1 MKRRLLASL
10 LSLVMVL
17 TMLPTAALATG
28 IEDEGLCP
36 HHTEHTAE
44 CGYAAPTEGTPC
56 AHVHTTECYS
66 DGTLPAEGEEKTA
79 DVCTHVHDAE
89 CGYSEGS
96 EGSPC
101 TFVCS
106 ICPVEAII
114 EALPA
119 DADATPE
126 DVADIEAAQAAYDA
140 LTEEE
145 RAAVDSGLAAK
156 LADLSELAVLLAAT
170 QNTIDAEPLVDGE
183 TSGDCGAADS
193 ESNVTWKLTANG
205 DDPTTYTL
213 TISGSGAMKDY
224 DSPQATGNPDIA
236 PWLTASGVSSSN
248 YPNITEL
255 VIGSG
260 VTSIGDYAF
269 SRMTGLTSLEIPGSV
284 KEIGAYAFWG
294 CNNLSSI
301 TLNEGLETIGESA
314 FRTIYEMKTKT
325 LNIPASVTTIEPH
338 AFEIFQCV
346 GFKVSEGNA
355 SFMAKGGVLFSK
367 DEKTLVRYPTEMGG
381 SYEIPEG
388 TETIGVSAF
397 QLADIT
403 AVTIPNTVMILEDN
417 AFDQCEFLKEVII
430 PDSVTTIGNSAFVH
444 CNSLEKVTVGSGVTT
459 IGSNAFSTYFSNKDS
474 RVIVDMSRAD
484 KITSIGKGAFYHSTT
499 EVSNSVVYVANEDII
514 NLFGFGSS
522 SLDGQL
528 YYAGTYIM
536 CTNGGTVNSSSITAS
551 TAKKFLTPDRGTEYT
566 FDGWYDNPDFTGTP
580 YSERQGSGQNQ
591 SKYYAKWKCNIT
603 FDANGGT
610 GFMSAQSIV
619 AGQPNSLNK
628 MNGLTGQDGNSFT
641 GWNTKADGS
650 GDFYADGATVT
661 FNEPTTLYAQWSDAA
676 AVIGSVKYDSIG
688 AALAAAES
696 GDTVVVLKDSSETDI
711 TIPAGV
717 TLSSGSVELG
727 TVSGTDATSSWIN
740 SADSQRYWVDNQ
752 WMRYVTSGNCGP
764 RQGSEYSDSVKWD
777 LYEIDESNRFVRIT
791 GEGPMADTTNP
802 TGQNPNNYAWETYAL
817 SIKGAEICEGVTTVG
832 AHSFYATGLTHI
844 TVADSV
850 TTIGAGAFQRS
861 NIKYFKAGKN
871 IANISNDIFN
881 STSEVLAVDLTAA
894 TSLNEISKVVFW
906 STEPNK
912 HVLYLA
918 NKSQLDQFA
927 TGSTGGENTI
937 HSTWMIALAGKGAV
951 VAEPA
956 EEAQS
961 GYTSTV
967 THNGNTLTGWYKPD
981 GTKAESFAS
990 IQNYGGRANGNDSFD
1005 SENLW
1010 KNVYYAVYPSTITFN
1025 LNGGTLNGGTGS
1037 VDKVDSYYA
1046 PGLADG
1052 AIISISALTC
1062 TLPGGTGL
1070 TRENYTFAG
1079 WNTKADGSGIHYNAG
1094 ANVPITNQEIDT
1106 LYAEWTKT
1114 ENEAGFVVLAIP
1126 DQTYTGAKIEPT
1138 VVVRDNDGNTIESG
1152 YTVVYSNNIDV
1163 GTATVTVTKDSNAV
1177 ELNFTINQDLSP
1189 TVQMTDV
1196 SVTFGEEYTMSVTAK
1211 TSAGTPIPDANFT
1224 IKYYTDEA
1232 CTKGETEI
1240 APTNAG
1246 TYYAKATLTATD
1258 NYVTSSAVAKIV
1270 IQNAT
1275 FSVTA
1280 TGYSGTYDGTPHSI
1294 TVEAGDAVTVTY
1306 SETENGTYSSNN
1318 PSFKDAGEYTVY
1330 YKATQDNH
1338 NDVTGSVTVKIS
1350 KAPLTATYVSE
1361 AIRAGQTPVLAVNVT
1376 GFVNEETAD
1385 TAEDYSAPTV
1395 ANTHTAVGEYT
1406 LTPAG
1411 GTAKNY
1417 TFNYVSGTLVI
1428 RSSGT
1433 SSNGGSSSSSSTR
1446 YTVSVDAGRHGDV
1459 TVSPSRASYGD
1470 TVTITVDPDT
1480 GYKLDELIVT
1490 DSDGDEISVRSR
1502 GDGRYTFTMP
1512 RGRVTVEATFVAIS
1526 EEPEALSFVDVPTGA
1541 YYYDAVTWAVE
1552 NGVTSGTSATTFSP
1566 NNSCTRAQM
1575 VTFLWRAAGSPRP
1588 ESTVNPFTDVS
1599 TSAYYYNA
1607 VLWAAEQGITNGTS
1621 ATTFSP
1627 DATVTRGQT
1636 VTFLWRNAGS
1646 PAASG
1651 SSFTDVASDAYYAT
1665 AVAWAAGEGITSGT
1679 SATTFSPDNDCT
1691 RGQIVTFLWRYMG

>member
-791 GEGPMADTTNP
+791 GEGPMHNSNNP
-802 TGQNPNNYAWETYAL
+802 TGQNPNNYAWADYAT

-832 AHSFYATGLTHI
+832 AYSFCATGLTHI

-850 TTIGAGAFQRS
+850 TTIEKGAFLRS
-861 NIKYFKAGKN
+861 SIEYFKAGKN
-871 IANISNDIFN
+871 IVTLSNDIFN
-881 STSEVLAVDLTAA
+881 NTPKVLAVDLTSA
-894 TSLNEISKVVFW
+894 ISISEFPTTVFW
-906 STEPNK
+906 SISEPNT

-918 NKSQLDQFA
+918 NKSQLDLFK
-927 TGSTGGENTI
+927 TGNTGAQNTI
-937 HSTWMIALAGKGAV
+937 HSTWMIALAGEGAV
-951 VAEPA
+951 VAEPDEDA
-956 EEAQS
+956 S
-961 GYTSTV
+961 NGYTTNV
-967 THNGNTLTGWYKPD
+967 THNGNKLSGWYKPD
-981 GTKAESFAS
+981 GTAATGFAS
-990 IQNYGGRANGNDSFD
+990 IGSYGGNNWA
-1005 SENLW
+1005 
-1010 KNVYYAVYPSTITFN
+1010 NVYYAVYLSTITFN
-1025 LNGGTLNGGTGS
+1025 LNGGNGS
-1037 VDKVDSYYA
+1037 VSDVPSYYA
-1046 PGLADG
+1046 PGLADE
-1052 AIISISALTC
+1052 ASISISVLTC
-1062 TLPGGTGL
+1062 TLPDGTGL

-1079 WNTKADGSGIHYNAG
+1079 WNTKADGSGTHYAVG
-1094 ANVPITNQEIDT
+1094 ANVSITNQEIDT
-1106 LYAEWTKT
+1106 LYAEWTKNIGHDESYT
-1114 ENEAGFVVLAIP
+1114 VNAIP
-1126 DQTYTGAKIEPT
+1126 DQVYTGKPITPE
-1138 VVVRDNDGNTIESG
+1138 VVVKNSKTGDIIASTQYKVTYE
-1152 YTVVYSNNIDV
+1152 NNIDV
-1163 GTATVTVTKDSNAV
+1163 GTASVTVIKDSNEV
-1177 ELNFTINQDLSP
+1177 TLNFTITQDPSP
-1189 TVQMTDV
+1189 TVQMADV
-1196 SVTFGEEYTMSVTAK
+1196 SVTFGEEYTMSATAK

-1270 IQNAT
+1270 IQNGT
-1275 FSVTA
+1275 FSVRA
-1280 TGYSGTYDGTPHSI
+1280 KGYSGTYDGTPHAI
-1294 TVEAGDAVTVTY
+1294 TVEADEGVTVTY
-1306 SETENGTYSSNN
+1306 STDGESYSAAN
-1318 PSFKDAGEYTVY
+1318 PSFTDAGEYTVY
-1330 YKATQDNH
+1330 YKATQANH
-1338 NDVTGSVTVKIS
+1338 NDVTGSVDVKIS

-1361 AIRAGQTPVLAVNVT
+1361 TIRAGQTPVLAVNVT

-1395 ANTHTAVGEYT
+1395 ANTNTAVGEYT

-1428 RSSGT
+1428 RAAST
-1433 SSNGGSSSSSSTR
+1433 SSSTSGSSSTR
-1446 YTVSVDAGRHGDV
+1446 YNIAVDAGRNGDV

-1470 TVTITVDPDT
+1470 TVTITVDQDT
-1480 GYKLDELIVT
+1480 GYELDELIVT
-1490 DSDGDEISVRSR
+1490 DADGDEISVRSR

-1512 RGRVTVEATFVAIS
+1512 RGRVTIEATFVEIA
-1526 EEPEALSFVDVPTGA
+1526 EDPDLLTFTDVSASA
-1541 YYYDAVTWAVE
+1541 YYYDAVYWAVE
-1552 NGVTSGTSATTFSP
+1552 NGVTNGTSASTFSP
-1566 NNSCTRAQM
+1566 NASCTRAQM
-1575 VTFLWRAAGSPRP
+1575 VTFLWRAAGSPEP

-1599 TSAYYYNA
+1599 ASAYYYDA
-1607 VLWAAEQGITNGTS
+1607 VLWAVEQGITNGTS
-1621 ATTFSP
+1621 ATTFGP

-1636 VTFLWRNAGS
+1636 VTFLWRYDGS
-1646 PAASG
+1646 TTVSG
-1651 SSFTDVASDAYYAT
+1651 SNFADVASDAYYAG
-1665 AVAWAAGEGITSGT
+1665 AVAWAVSEGVTNGT